1 MNTMKRIVIVSA
13 KRTPFGKFLGAL
25 SEISP
30 VELALAAGNAAL
42 EGIDRTMVDQVIL
55 GNVLGAGQGMNIA
68 RQVGVK
74 LGLPITTPASTVN
87 MMCGSGMQTAL
98 QAVTAIRAGEAQVV
112 LTGGTES
119 MSQSPLLL
127 QRPGKKQS
135 PDFNTIRDSMKQDGL
150 VDSFSDRNMGDQ
162 AEDLASEFRF
172 SREEQDAFAQRSQQ
186 LFGEAQSR
194 GKYDDEVV
202 AVGELNSDQ
211 HPRPEMTREQLS
223 ELKTVF
229 QDDGT
234 VTAGNASGIN
244 DGAAMMLI
252 AERDFALRQG
262 WPILAEWIDGVVVG
276 CDPERMGLGPVHAI
290 SALLKRT
297 SLAWGDIDTLEINEA
312 FAVQTLSCLKELD
325 LSLDLTGVDS
335 QIKTSNGHAIDFNSE
350 GGAIAIGHPL
360 AVSGARLLCHLVW
373 KIAHGKSQRAIGS
386 LCIGGGMG
394 IAAMLAA
401 PEG

>member
-25 SEISP
+25 SEVSP
-30 VELALAAGNAAL
+30 VDLAVAAGNAAL

-98 QAVTAIRAGEAQVV
+98 QAVTAIRAGETQVV
-112 LTGGTES
+112 LAGGTES
-119 MSQSPLLL
+119 MSQSSLLL
-127 QRPGKKQS
+127 KRPGKKQS
-135 PDFNTIRDSMKQDGL
+135 PDFGTVRDSMKRDGL

-162 AEDLASEFRF
+162 AEDLASEFGF
-172 SREEQDAFAQRSQQ
+172 LREEQDAFAQRSQQ
-186 LFGEAQSR
+186 LFGEAQSS

-202 AVGELNSDQ
+202 AVGDLNADQ
-211 HPRPEMTREQLS
+211 HPRPGMTREQLS
-223 ELKTVF
+223 ELKSVF
-229 QDDGT
+229 LADGT

-244 DGAAMMLI
+244 DGAAMLLL
-252 AERDFALRQG
+252 AERNFALKQKL
-262 WPILAEWIDGVVVG
+262 PILAEWVDSVVVG

-290 SALLKRT
+290 SALLERT
-297 SLAWGDIDTLEINEA
+297 GREWADVDTLEINEA
-312 FAVQTLSCLKELD
+312 FAAQTLSCLKELD
-325 LSLDLTGVDS
+325 LSLNLTGVDS
-335 QIKTSNGHAIDFNSE
+335 QVKTFSGHGIDFNSE

-360 AVSGARLLCHLVW
+360 AVSGARLLCHLAW

-394 IAAMLAA
+394 IAAMLTA
-401 PEG
+401 PK

>member
-1 MNTMKRIVIVSA
+1 MKRLVIVSA
-13 KRTPFGKFLGAL
+13 KRTPFGKFLGTL
-25 SEISP
+25 SDVSP
-30 VELALAAGNAAL
+30 IDLALAAGNAAL
-42 EGIDRTMVDQVIL
+42 QGIDRTMVDQVIL

-98 QAVTAIRAGEAQVV
+98 QAVTSIRAGEAQVV
-112 LTGGTES
+112 LAGGTES

-127 QRPGKKQS
+127 KRPGKKKS
-135 PDFNTIRDSMKQDGL
+135 PDLTTVRDSMKRDGL
-150 VDSFSDRNMGDQ
+150 VDSFSDRHMGDQ
-162 AEDLASEFRF
+162 AEDIASDFGF

-186 LFGEAQSR
+186 LFGEAQKS

-202 AVGELNSDQ
+202 AVGGLHSDE
-211 HPRPEMTREQLS
+211 HPRPEISRKQLS

-229 QDDGT
+229 QENGS
-234 VTAGNASGIN
+234 VTAGNASGVN
-244 DGAAMMLI
+244 DGAAMLLL
-252 AERDFALRQG
+252 AERDFALKQKL
-262 WPILAEWIDGVVVG
+262 PVLAEWVDGVAVG

-297 SLAWGDIDTLEINEA
+297 ERKWTDIDTLEINEA
-312 FAVQTLSCLKELD
+312 FAAQTLSCLKELD
-325 LSLDLTGVDS
+325 LTLDLTGVES
-335 QIKTSNGHAIDFNSE
+335 QIKTSDGHAIDFNSE

-360 AVSGARLLCHLVW
+360 GASGARLLCHLAW
-373 KIAHGKSQRAIGS
+373 KIAHGKSNRAIGS

-401 PEG
+401 SE